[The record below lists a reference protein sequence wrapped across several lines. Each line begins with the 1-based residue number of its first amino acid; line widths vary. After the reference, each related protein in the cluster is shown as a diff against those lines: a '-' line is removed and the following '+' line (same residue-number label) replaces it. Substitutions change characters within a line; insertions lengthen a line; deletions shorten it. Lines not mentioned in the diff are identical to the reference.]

1 MPVSSVIRPGDD
13 KDNPVARKNSDSV
26 GITGKLEIYLTN
38 QASVETDDV
47 CADNTREER
56 VKVREKKIFIASSS
70 IHSASDGVTHEN
82 FSSLKTY

>member
-47 CADNTREER
+47 YADNTREEMR
-56 VKVREKKIFIASSS
+56 IVIGRPAQDHE
-70 IHSASDGVTHEN
+70 HSVIDS
-82 FSSLKTY
+82 